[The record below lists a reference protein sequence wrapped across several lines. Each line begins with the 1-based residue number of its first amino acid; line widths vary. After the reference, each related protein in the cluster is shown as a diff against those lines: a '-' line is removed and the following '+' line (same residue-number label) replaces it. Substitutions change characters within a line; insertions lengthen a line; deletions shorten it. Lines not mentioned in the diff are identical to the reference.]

1 MSNITL
7 EEYLNRLEQ
16 FRRRESNNQARLLPG
31 RLPISIIIDDAGP
44 DQSSNH
50 CPVYNPARLL
60 PGRYTTYAS
69 NPGRSYSGVR
79 SVHQIMNKSI
89 ILMMEKGKQLMIYSF
104 SCGYL

>member
-44 DQSSNH
+44 DHHSNH
-50 CPVYNPARLL
+50 YPVYNPARLL
-60 PGRYTTYAS
+60 PRRYTTYES
-69 NPGRSYSGVR
+69 NPGSSYSGVR
-79 SVHQIMNKSI
+79 AVQSIHQAIVFHERQARNENNSRH
-89 ILMMEKGKQLMIYSF
+89 QPPSQ
-104 SCGYL
+104 

>member
-60 PGRYTTYAS
+60 PGRYTTYES
-69 NPGRSYSGVR
+69 NPGSSYSGVR
-79 SVHQIMNKSI
+79 AVRSIHQAIVFHESQGSNGNNRRHQPPS
-89 ILMMEKGKQLMIYSF
+89 Q
-104 SCGYL
+104 

>member
-16 FRRRESNNQARLLPG
+16 FRRRESNNQVLPS
-31 RLPISIIIDDAGP
+31 SIIIDDAGP

-60 PGRYTTYAS
+60 PRWILQVINSGRYTTYTWKAS
-69 NPGRSYSGVR
+69 AEDDFSSTDE
-79 SVHQIMNKSI
+79 SEDDNKSMDSGQVI
-89 ILMMEKGKQLMIYSF
+89 Q
-104 SCGYL
+104 

>member
-60 PGRYTTYAS
+60 PGRYTTYES
-69 NPGRSYSGVR
+69 NPGSSFSGVLQVQ
-79 SVHQIMNKSI
+79 SVYQAISSYERQGSNGNNSRHHPPSQ
-89 ILMMEKGKQLMIYSF
+89 
-104 SCGYL
+104 